1 MTNHSSSQAR
11 QEAFRTLLVSQV
23 ETDALT
29 GAPQKTSS
37 KWLPATLVTVGIV
50 IIGSL
55 ALGNLNGQES
65 DTPLATAGPVAVNPP
80 DASGDETVASDPAE
94 LAAGAQLVVVGTVIG
109 VEETQAPA
117 EVPQPYGVVK
127 TFTLVLSTDQTIQG
141 TAEPGPDGFL
151 RIVIPSFATSTGGLS
166 VDEYLQRIPLGSE
179 VAAYL
184 ERGWP
189 ASGGMVNTNPEYAA
203 ADQVPLYIP
212 TTSQSLAVQVHED
225 STVFW
230 PLAGTSKEGTI
241 RDALPGGTLVPLAG
255 D

>member
-1 MTNHSSSQAR
+1 MTTHSSSQAR
-11 QEAFRTLLVSQV
+11 QEAFRTLLVSHV
-23 ETDALT
+23 ETDAHA
-29 GAPQKTSS
+29 GAPKKSSS
-37 KWLPATLVTVGIV
+37 KWLPVTLVTVGIV

-55 ALGNLNGQES
+55 ALGNLNGHES
-65 DTPLATAGPVAVNPP
+65 DMPLATAAPVAVNPP
-80 DASGDETVASDPAE
+80 YAFGDETIASDPAE

-127 TFTLVLSTDQTIQG
+127 TFTLVLSADQTIQG
-141 TAEPGPDGFL
+141 TAEPGTDGFL
-151 RIVIPSFATSTGGLS
+151 RIVIPSFATSAGGLS

-184 ERGWP
+184 ERAWP

-203 ADQVPLYIP
+203 TDQFPLYIP
-212 TTSQSLAVQVHED
+212 TTSQSLAVQVNED

-230 PLAGTSKEGTI
+230 PLTGTSKEGTI